1 MSSSPSEPYHPS
13 SQDLRLTSLLQL
25 MSNEFTDSVVTR
37 VLNHRNHLPEDVQD
51 RLAAAINREVSV
63 QGFPNFPERA
73 LPGMLKP
80 AVISGLRESDSL
92 AGAVLSAWVESHPF
106 LRDAVTEH
114 LCNRGIDAEQLDF
127 TGYQLRDY
135 WSSHEWMSERD
146 SILESHDDLD
156 RDDVALML
164 CCVTGRMPSD
174 TVEPPGGKD
183 NSMKQN
189 ILDQTVSYLEGLAV
203 DSPEWEAVPG
213 FLASVEAITEAN
225 AAARKALA
233 SREAL
238 AAAVSEF
245 LGRHSKQLAYL
256 ELDDSGWTVPADF
269 DPSFASE
276 ALDLIRQLDELIAT
290 FESIDTQGSTFAE
303 TMRLLREREEVMHR
317 IRSVK
322 SELDVILAP
331 ANGPDRPPDRPSS
344 DERSPVEVPREPD
357 LGREDHS
364 TSVPPETPEMSTDA
378 TLSALSLSDRIL
390 DFEPGILEYPVVLDN
405 STDFVAL
412 TPAANHPGATIEVS
426 MESQDGDDARR
437 LESDSGAYTVR
448 KVPVGLT
455 NIRVYV
461 TAEDGETGGTYTLA
475 VTREPS
481 SNSSFITLDSSVGQI
496 EFSPDLSEY
505 AVGIPDGVDELS
517 FSFETANDAATVE
530 ATLERPDG
538 TTMGAIESGDGTC
551 NISDLAEGRSALSL
565 TVTAEDGV
573 TTRTYRISLVRQA
586 SQRADHVELMW
597 SLVARDDLAG
607 AYWISK
613 SLAAQGQVPPS
624 LPLLLKAMQGARW
637 LSPDSKEFVEDLFMT
652 VSETSTP
659 FDDVTQGMLGLAA
672 ALQPSIIAPE
682 TNLLAWLS
690 APRLYTIPRGNRI
703 SG

>member
-1 MSSSPSEPYHPS
+1 MSFSPSEHTPATP
-13 SQDLRLTSLLQL
+13 QDLSLTSLLQL
-25 MSNEFTDSVVTR
+25 MSGAFTDSVVAR
-37 VLNHRNHLPEDVQD
+37 VLSHRSHLPEDVQD
-51 RLAAAINREVSV
+51 RLATVTNREVSV

-80 AVISGLRESDSL
+80 AVISGLRESDPL

-127 TGYQLRDY
+127 TGLQLRDY

-146 SILESHDDLD
+146 CILGAHDDLD
-156 RDDVALML
+156 KDDVALML

-183 NSMKQN
+183 SSMEQN
-189 ILDQTVSYLEGLAV
+189 ILNQTVSYLEGLAV

-213 FLASVEAITEAN
+213 FLASVSGLSDAN
-225 AAARKALA
+225 AAAREALA

-238 AAAVSEF
+238 ADAVSEF
-245 LGRHSKQLAYL
+245 QGRHSSQLAYL
-256 ELDDSGWTVPADF
+256 ELDDSGWTAPADS

-290 FESIDTQGSTFAE
+290 FESIDIQASTFAE

-322 SELDVILAP
+322 SELDVILTP

-344 DERSPVEVPREPD
+344 DERSPDEVLGEPE

-364 TSVPPETPEMSTDA
+364 TTIPPETPEMSTDA

-390 DFEPGILEYPVVLDN
+390 DFDPGILDYSVVLDN
-405 STDFVAL
+405 NTDVVTI
-412 TPAANHPGATIEVS
+412 TPAVNHSEATIEVS
-426 MESQDGDDARR
+426 MESGDGEDARH
-437 LESDSGAYTVR
+437 LESDSGAYTVTII
-448 KVPVGLT
+448 PVGLT
-455 NIRVYV
+455 YIRVDV
-461 TAEDGETGGTYTLA
+461 IAEDGEAGRTYTLA

-481 SNSSFITLDSSVGQI
+481 SDSALSSLVSSVGQI
-496 EFSPDLSEY
+496 GFSPDRSEY
-505 AVGIPDGVDELS
+505 TVEIPDGIDELS
-517 FSFETANDAATVE
+517 FAFETAHAAATVA
-530 ATLERPDG
+530 ATLEGPDG
-538 TTMGAIESGDGTC
+538 VAIDAIESVDGRC
-551 NISDLAEGRSALSL
+551 NVPDVSEGRSVLSL
-565 TVTAEDGV
+565 VVTAEDADA
-573 TTRTYRISLVRQA
+573 TRSYRISLVRHA
-586 SQRADHVELMW
+586 LQRSDHVELMW

-613 SLAAQGQVPPS
+613 SLAARGQVPPS
-624 LPLLLKAMQGARW
+624 LPHLLKAVQGARW
-637 LSPDSKEFVEDLFMT
+637 LSPDSGDFVEDLFVT

-659 FDDVTQGMLGLAA
+659 FDDDAFAVLGLAA
-672 ALQPSIIAPE
+672 ALQPSITAPGNEPPGVADYSRFPAIA
-682 TNLLAWLS
+682 
-690 APRLYTIPRGNRI
+690 
-703 SG
+703 